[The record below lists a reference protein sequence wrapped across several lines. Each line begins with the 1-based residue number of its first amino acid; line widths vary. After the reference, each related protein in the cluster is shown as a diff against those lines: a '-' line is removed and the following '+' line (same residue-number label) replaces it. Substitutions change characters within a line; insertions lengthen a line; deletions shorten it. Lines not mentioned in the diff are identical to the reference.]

1 MAKSILKPILVA
13 YATNAGSTEEIAA
26 AIAEELRRAG
36 REAEILRVED
46 VPDLEPYGAAVIG
59 GPMILG
65 WHRSAANFVK
75 NHREAL
81 SRMPVAYFAAAMR
94 LTRDDAVRREPPAV
108 RLDPELAA
116 APKNPGRLSP
126 AERFTSVSHYL
137 DPMLRAAAVVKPAS
151 VAIFGGKLEL
161 FRLKWFQALFVMV
174 VVRAKPGDYRNWEYI
189 AQWGK
194 NLSSMLVE
202 KTGLGSG

>member
-1 MAKSILKPILVA
+1 MKPILVA

-36 REAEILRVED
+36 REAEVRRVED
-46 VPDLEPYGAAVIG
+46 VPSLEPYSAAVIG

-75 NHREAL
+75 QHREAL
-81 SRMPVAYFAAAMR
+81 RRMPVAYFAAAMR
-94 LTRDDAVRREPPAV
+94 LTKDDAVRREPPALW
-108 RLDPELAA
+108 LDPDLAA
-116 APKNPGRLSP
+116 SPKVPTRLSP

-137 DPMLRAAAVVKPAS
+137 DPMLRAATAVKPAS

-174 VVRAKPGDYRNWEYI
+174 VVRARPGDYRNWEFI
-189 AQWGK
+189 REWGK
-194 NLSSMLVE
+194 H
-202 KTGLGSG
+202 LGSALRKTP